1 MGGCEGDHSNAVVLW
16 LRVSGVCPSIRP
28 DVTKVTIRYDAP
40 LFPGAEQR
48 LPTEGSEMH
57 VQMAV
62 DIEAPPNKVWPYLVE
77 PDKAME
83 WYTML
88 KKFEYTND
96 EPGPDSTFYWEE
108 EVRGKIYSN
117 HFRTTE
123 WVENQVFAYEMTS
136 GNFFKS
142 YTERWGIEETPTGS
156 RFSFNDTVEFPYGP
170 FGKIMGWFGERM
182 AKKSSQEILQNLKR
196 LAEASTSED

>member
-1 MGGCEGDHSNAVVLW
+1 
-16 LRVSGVCPSIRP
+16 
-28 DVTKVTIRYDAP
+28 
-40 LFPGAEQR
+40 
-48 LPTEGSEMH
+48 MH

-62 DIEAPPNKVWPYLVE
+62 DIEAAPDKVWPYLVE

-123 WVENQVFAYEMTS
+123 WVENRVFAYEMTS

-156 RFSFNDTVEFPYGP
+156 RFSFNDTLEFPYGP

-196 LAEASTSED
+196 LAEASASED